1 MTTIEAHED
10 DRGGWT
16 VLRLRGELDL
26 VTSPRIRRRV
36 HDAVAAGR
44 HHLVVDLSGVVFC
57 DSSGVGVLVAARR
70 LLRSCGG
77 RLRLV
82 LPEPGADHAHV
93 TRVFAAL
100 GVIRLFEVYEDVPSA
115 LVDHGPAIPAQPS
128 APETRAPAP
137 ATHSPPA
144 PAPAAQAPIS
154 EAQAPAPMAPAI
166 SPPPRTAP

>member
-1 MTTIEAHED
+1 MTTIEADED

-26 VTSPRIRRRV
+26 VTSPEIRRRV

-44 HHLVVDLSGVVFC
+44 HDLVVDLSGVRFC
-57 DSSGVGVLVAARR
+57 DSSGIGVLVAARR

-82 LPEPGADHAHV
+82 LPAAAEGQGHV

-100 GVIRLFEVYEDVPSA
+100 GVTRLFEVYADVPAA
-115 LVDHGPAIPAQPS
+115 LAGEEPDGSREVPVGPPVSLPVPPPPI
-128 APETRAPAP
+128 APL
-137 ATHSPPA
+137 
-144 PAPAAQAPIS
+144 
-154 EAQAPAPMAPAI
+154 
-166 SPPPRTAP
+166 PRTAP

>member
-1 MTTIEAHED
+1 MTTIEADED

-26 VTSPRIRRRV
+26 VTSPEIRRRV

-44 HHLVVDLSGVVFC
+44 HDLVVDLSGVRFC
-57 DSSGVGVLVAARR
+57 DSSGIGVLVAARR

-82 LPEPGADHAHV
+82 LPAAAEGQGHV

-100 GVIRLFEVYEDVPSA
+100 GVTRLFEVYADVPAA
-115 LVDHGPAIPAQPS
+115 LAGQEPDGSREVPDGPPVSLPVPPPPI
-128 APETRAPAP
+128 APL
-137 ATHSPPA
+137 
-144 PAPAAQAPIS
+144 
-154 EAQAPAPMAPAI
+154 
-166 SPPPRTAP
+166 PRTAP

>member
-1 MTTIEAHED
+1 MTTIEADQD

-26 VTSPRIRRRV
+26 LTSPQIRRRV

-44 HHLVVDLSGVVFC
+44 HHLVVDLTGVRFC
-57 DSSGVGVLVAARR
+57 DSSGIGVLVATRR

-82 LPEPGADHAHV
+82 LPRAGEGHGHV

-100 GVIRLFEVYEDVPSA
+100 GVTRLFEVYEDLPAA
-115 LVDHGPAIPAQPS
+115 LAGGPAAVPPQAGPTLLPPGPPLAS
-128 APETRAPAP
+128 V
-137 ATHSPPA
+137 SPP
-144 PAPAAQAPIS
+144 
-154 EAQAPAPMAPAI
+154 
-166 SPPPRTAP
+166 PPVTPLPRTAP

>member
-26 VTSPRIRRRV
+26 VTSPGIRRRV

-44 HHLVVDLSGVVFC
+44 HDLVVDLSGVRFC
-57 DSSGVGVLVAARR
+57 DSSGIGVLVASRR

-82 LPEPGADHAHV
+82 LPEVGESQGHV

-100 GVIRLFEVYEDVPSA
+100 GVTRLFEVYEDVPAA
-115 LVDHGPAIPAQPS
+115 LAG
-128 APETRAPAP
+128 EAPAP
-137 ATHSPPA
+137 PVPA
-144 PAPAAQAPIS
+144 PRSGIDEAPLPR
-154 EAQAPAPMAPAI
+154 PTPL
-166 SPPPRTAP
+166 PRTAP

>member
-36 HDAVAAGR
+36 HDVVAAGR

-93 TRVFAAL
+93 TRVFTAL
-100 GVIRLFEVYEDVPSA
+100 GVIRLFEVYEDVPA
-115 LVDHGPAIPAQPS
+115 AVADRGPAIPAQPS
-128 APETRAPAP
+128 APVTQAPVTQVPPTRAPVAR
-137 ATHSPPA
+137 AVSPPR
-144 PAPAAQAPIS
+144 
-154 EAQAPAPMAPAI
+154 
-166 SPPPRTAP
+166 RTAP